1 MNWLTNFVRPKFREL
16 VGQNEIPDNLWHKC
30 TGCGE
35 MIFHRE
41 LEKAQHVCTHC
52 GHHMR
57 LRAKQRL
64 DMLFDDSTYQT
75 IELPKA
81 VVDPLKFRDSKRYTD
96 RLKESQ
102 AKTGESDA
110 LKVAHGT
117 MGGMNVV
124 VAVLDFSFMGGSMG
138 IAVGEGVLAASRLA
152 VVQNA
157 PLIMVC
163 SSGGARMQE
172 GILSLMQL
180 ARTTVAIQ
188 ELREAGLPYIV
199 VLTDP
204 TTGGVSASF
213 AMLGDIAMAEPGA
226 VIGFAGARVIEQTIR
241 ETLPEGFQRSEYLLE
256 HGMIDM
262 VVHRHDLCDNLVRV
276 LGLILH
282 PRPSGDILP
291 LPDVEE
297 DYDVAE
303 SVSAKPTA
311 KKAKN
316 GNDKGNGKGGTAKK
330 NGNAPSNKA

>member
-16 VGQNEIPDNLWHKC
+16 VGQKEIPDNLWHKC

-41 LEKAQHVCTHC
+41 LEKVQHVCTHC

-57 LRAKQRL
+57 LRALKRL
-64 DMLFDDSTYQT
+64 DMLFDKSAYQT

-81 VVDPLKFRDSKRYTD
+81 AVDPLKFRDTKRYSD
-96 RLKESQ
+96 RLKEAQ
-102 AKTGESDA
+102 AKTGEDDA
-110 LKVAHGT
+110 LKVAQGS

-124 VAVLDFSFMGGSMG
+124 IAVLDFSFMGGSMG
-138 IAVGEGVLAASRLA
+138 VTVGEGVLAASRLA
-152 VVQNA
+152 VVQNV

-188 ELREAGLPYIV
+188 ELREAGLPYIG
-199 VLTDP
+199 VLADP

-213 AMLGDIAMAEPGA
+213 AMLGDIAIAEPGA

-256 HGMIDM
+256 HGMLDM
-262 VVHRHDLCDNLVRV
+262 VVHRHDLRDSLIRV
-276 LGLILH
+276 LGLICH
-282 PRPSGDILP
+282 PRLPGDVL
-291 LPDVEE
+291 LLSDVEGIDE
-297 DYDVAE
+297 AAG
-303 SVSAKPTA
+303 SVSARVHA
-311 KKAKN
+311 KKTKT
-316 GNDKGNGKGGTAKK
+316 GNRKGKGMTAKK
-330 NGNAPSNKA
+330 NANPSSNKK